1 MAFSVKPWSR
11 SKKDQHLLQNNSKNI
26 AIRKFSTLEVQTL
39 YEVIQENIK
48 VVKQLF
54 KNENEDT

>member
-1 MAFSVKPWSR
+1 MTFSVQPLSC
-11 SKKDQHLLQNNSKNI
+11 SKKDQHLLQNNGKNI
-26 AIRKFSTLEVQTL
+26 VIRKLSTLEVQIL

-54 KNENEDT
+54 TNKVFIS

>member
-1 MAFSVKPWSR
+1 MAFNVKPLSR

-26 AIRKFSTLEVQTL
+26 AIRKFSTLELQTL